1 MKPRVLVLLAAFNG
15 EKYLAEQI
23 DSVLAQEGD
32 FDLTLRIRDDGSR
45 DGTAALLASYA
56 ARFPEKVEV
65 LSGENLG
72 YNACFFALIDS
83 AEGYDFVA
91 LCDQD
96 DKWMPGK
103 IQAAVKALE
112 GIKGPALY
120 ACPSLMTD
128 DSLQPRGT
136 TRLKKRPITPANA
149 LIQNICPG
157 HNQLMNRALLELV
170 QKPREVSRIYVYDLW
185 IANLAALYGTIVF
198 DPEPRTWYRQHG
210 DNELGTSGSAMG
222 KLLKAG
228 RRSLAGEGRKNQ
240 KQMAYFTEQNREALE
255 ALGLY
260 EKVQELLQ
268 ADSFGKRLRFIS
280 SCPFYRQSRL
290 ETAAFKL
297 AVLLGKY

>member
-1 MKPRVLVLLAAFNG
+1 MKPRVLVLLAAYNG
-15 EKYLAEQI
+15 EKYLAEQM

-96 DKWMPGK
+96 DKWMSGK

-157 HNQLMNRALLELV
+157 HNQLMNRSLLELV
-170 QKPREVSRIYVYDLW
+170 QKPRDVSRIYVYDLW

-210 DNELGTSGSAMG
+210 GNELGTSGSALG

-228 RRSLAGEGRKNQ
+228 QRSLAGEGHKNQ
-240 KQMAYFTEQNREALE
+240 KQMAYFAEQNREALE
-255 ALGLY
+255 ALGLNK
-260 EKVQELLQ
+260 KVQELLQ